1 MADSLLLSGISIVT
15 ENEVIKNGYVGVKD
29 GKISAVSAERPIE
42 QYAKEIQGPRDAV
55 LLPGMIDIHIHG
67 GYGADTMDAS
77 FSALDTMSSRL
88 PEEGTTSFLATTI
101 TQEHGQI
108 SQALVNAR
116 DWKSAEDSSS
126 LGAELIGIHLEGP
139 FVSPKRAGA
148 QPKEWIRPS
157 DLALFKKWQQE
168 AGGLIKIVTLAP
180 EEDQH
185 FELIRYL
192 KDESIIAS
200 MGHTDADSALLLEA
214 FEAGASHMTHL
225 YNAMSPF
232 HHREPGVIGTAL
244 AHEGYVTELIA
255 DGIHSHPLAAKLAFL
270 AKGSS
275 KLILITDSMRA
286 KGLKDGVYEFGG
298 QSVTVKG
305 KTALLPDGTLAG
317 SILKM
322 NEGAQHMRA
331 FTNCS
336 WTDIA
341 NITSA
346 NAAKQLGIFDRK
358 GSITEGKDADL
369 VIVSSECEVLLT
381 ICRGNIAFISKEAD
395 HI

>member
-29 GKISAVSAERPIE
+29 GKISAVSTERPKE
-42 QYAKEIQGPRDAV
+42 QYAKEIQGPKDAV

-77 FSALDTMSSRL
+77 FSVLDAMSSRL

-180 EEDQH
+180 EEDQQ

-322 NEGAQHMRA
+322 NEGARHMRA

-381 ICRGNIAFISKEAD
+381 VCRGNIAFKSKEAD

>member
-1 MADSLLLSGISIVT
+1 MADSLLLSGISIVI

-29 GKISAVSAERPIE
+29 GKISAVSTERPKE
-42 QYAKEIQGPRDAV
+42 QYSKEIQGPKDAV

-77 FSALDTMSSRL
+77 FSALDAMSSRL

-108 SQALVNAR
+108 SQALENAR
-116 DWKSAEDSSS
+116 DWMSAEESSS

-180 EEDQH
+180 EEDQQ

-322 NEGAQHMRA
+322 NEGARHMRA

-381 ICRGNIAFISKEAD
+381 ICRGNIAFKSKEAD

>member
-29 GKISAVSAERPIE
+29 GKISAVSTERPKE
-42 QYAKEIQGPRDAV
+42 QYAKEIQGPKDAV
-55 LLPGMIDIHIHG
+55 LLPGLIDIHIHG

-77 FSALDTMSSRL
+77 FSALDAMSSRL

-116 DWKSAEDSSS
+116 DWKSAEESSS

-180 EEDQH
+180 EEDQQ

-322 NEGAQHMRA
+322 NEGARHMRA

-381 ICRGNIAFISKEAD
+381 VCRGNIAFTSKEAD

>member
-1 MADSLLLSGISIVT
+1 MADSLLLSGINIVT

-88 PEEGTTSFLATTI
+88 PAEGTTSFLATTI

-116 DWKSAEDSSS
+116 DWKSAEDSPS

-200 MGHTDADSALLLEA
+200 MGHTDADFALLSEA

>member
-29 GKISAVSAERPIE
+29 GKISAVSTERPKE
-42 QYAKEIQGPRDAV
+42 QYSKEIQGPKDAV

-77 FSALDTMSSRL
+77 FSALDAMSSRL

-116 DWKSAEDSSS
+116 DWKSAEESSS

-180 EEDQH
+180 EEDQQ

-270 AKGSS
+270 AKGRS

-305 KTALLPDGTLAG
+305 KTALLSDGTLAG

-322 NEGAQHMRA
+322 NEGARHMRA

-381 ICRGNIAFISKEAD
+381 VCRGNIAFKSKEAD

>member
-29 GKISAVSAERPIE
+29 GKISAVSTERPKE
-42 QYAKEIQGPRDAV
+42 QYAKEIQGPKDAV

-77 FSALDTMSSRL
+77 FSALDAMSSRL

-116 DWKSAEDSSS
+116 DWKSAEESSS

-148 QPKEWIRPS
+148 QPKEWIRTS

-180 EEDQH
+180 EEDQQ

-322 NEGAQHMRA
+322 NEGARHMRA

-381 ICRGNIAFISKEAD
+381 VCRGNIAFKSKEAD

>member
-29 GKISAVSAERPIE
+29 GKISAVSTERPKE
-42 QYAKEIQGPRDAV
+42 QYSKEIQGPKDAV

-77 FSALDTMSSRL
+77 FSALDAMSSRL

-108 SQALVNAR
+108 SQSLENAR
-116 DWKSAEDSSS
+116 DWKSAEESSS

-180 EEDQH
+180 EEDQQ

-214 FEAGASHMTHL
+214 FKAGASHMTHL

-322 NEGAQHMRA
+322 NEGARHMRA

-381 ICRGNIAFISKEAD
+381 ICRGNIAFKSKEAD

>member
-29 GKISAVSAERPIE
+29 GKISAVSTELPKE
-42 QYAKEIQGPRDAV
+42 QYSKEFQGPKDAV

-77 FSALDTMSSRL
+77 FSALDAMSSRL

-116 DWKSAEDSSS
+116 DWKSAEESSS

-180 EEDQH
+180 EEDQQ

-322 NEGAQHMRA
+322 NEGARHMRA

-381 ICRGNIAFISKEAD
+381 VCRGNIAFKSKEAD

>member
-108 SQALVNAR
+108 SQALVNAK

-331 FTNCS
+331 FTNSS

>member
-168 AGGLIKIVTLAP
+168 ARGLIKIVTLAP

>member
-29 GKISAVSAERPIE
+29 GKISAVSTERPKE
-42 QYAKEIQGPRDAV
+42 QYAKEIQGPKDAV
-55 LLPGMIDIHIHG
+55 LLPGLIDIHIHG

-77 FSALDTMSSRL
+77 FSALDAMSSRL

-116 DWKSAEDSSS
+116 DWKSAEESSS

-180 EEDQH
+180 EEDQQ

-305 KTALLPDGTLAG
+305 KTALLSDGTLAG

-322 NEGAQHMRA
+322 NESARHMRA

-381 ICRGNIAFISKEAD
+381 VCRGNIAFTSKEAD

>member
-29 GKISAVSAERPIE
+29 GKISAVSTERPKE
-42 QYAKEIQGPRDAV
+42 QYSKEIQGPKDAV

-77 FSALDTMSSRL
+77 FSALDAMSSRL

-108 SQALVNAR
+108 SQALENAR
-116 DWKSAEDSSS
+116 DWKSAEESSS

-180 EEDQH
+180 EEDQQ

-305 KTALLPDGTLAG
+305 KTALLSDGTLAG

-322 NEGAQHMRA
+322 NESARHMRA

-381 ICRGNIAFISKEAD
+381 VCRGNIAFKSKEAD

>member
-29 GKISAVSAERPIE
+29 GKISAVSTERPKE
-42 QYAKEIQGPRDAV
+42 QYSKEIQGPKDAV

-77 FSALDTMSSRL
+77 FAALDAMSSRL

-116 DWKSAEDSSS
+116 DWKSVEESSS
-126 LGAELIGIHLEGP
+126 LGSELIGIHLEGP

-180 EEDQH
+180 EEDQQ

-322 NEGAQHMRA
+322 NEGARHMRA

-381 ICRGNIAFISKEAD
+381 VCRGNIAFKSKEAD

>member
-108 SQALVNAR
+108 SQALVNAK

>member
-1 MADSLLLSGISIVT
+1 MTESLLIKGISIVT
-15 ENEVIKNGYVGVKD
+15 EQDVIKNGYVGINK
-29 GKISAVSAERPIE
+29 GKISTISTKQPKESFS
-42 QYAKEIQGPRDAV
+42 KEIQAPADSV

-77 FSALDTMSSRL
+77 FSALDTLSLRL

-101 TQEHGQI
+101 TQEHGHI
-108 SQALVNAR
+108 SQALGNAR
-116 DWKSAEDSSS
+116 DWKITEESSL
-126 LGAELIGIHLEGP
+126 LGAELLGIHLEGP

-148 QPKEWIRPS
+148 QPKEWIRPA
-157 DLALFKKWQQE
+157 DVALFQRWQQK

-185 FELIRYL
+185 FELIRCL
-192 KDESIIAS
+192 KKESIIAS

-214 FEAGASHMTHL
+214 AKVGASHMTHL

-244 AHEGYVTELIA
+244 AHDGFMTELIA

-298 QSVTVKG
+298 QSVTVRG
-305 KTALLPDGTLAG
+305 KTALLSDGTLAG

-322 NEGAQHMRA
+322 NEGAQHMRK

-336 WTDIA
+336 WMDIA

-358 GSITEGKDADL
+358 GSVAEGKDADL
-369 VIVSSECEVLLT
+369 VIVSSDCEVILT

-395 HI
+395 QI

>member
-116 DWKSAEDSSS
+116 DWKSAEDSST

-157 DLALFKKWQQE
+157 DLTLFKKWQQE
-168 AGGLIKIVTLAP
+168 ARGLIKIVTLAP

>member
-1 MADSLLLSGISIVT
+1 MAESLLLSGISIVT

>member
-29 GKISAVSAERPIE
+29 GKISAVSTERPKE
-42 QYAKEIQGPRDAV
+42 QYAKEIQGPKDAV
-55 LLPGMIDIHIHG
+55 LLPGLIDIHIHG

-77 FSALDTMSSRL
+77 FSALDAMSSRL

-108 SQALVNAR
+108 SQALENAR
-116 DWKSAEDSSS
+116 DWKSAEESSS

-180 EEDQH
+180 EEDQQ

-305 KTALLPDGTLAG
+305 KTALLSDGTLAG

-322 NEGAQHMRA
+322 NESARHMRA

-381 ICRGNIAFISKEAD
+381 ICRGNIAFKSKEAD

>member
-101 TQEHGQI
+101 TQEHSQI

>member
-29 GKISAVSAERPIE
+29 GKISAVSTERPKE
-42 QYAKEIQGPRDAV
+42 QYAKEFQGPKDAV

-77 FSALDTMSSRL
+77 FSALDAMSSRL

-116 DWKSAEDSSS
+116 DWKSAEESSS

-180 EEDQH
+180 EEDQQ

-322 NEGAQHMRA
+322 NEGARHMRA

-381 ICRGNIAFISKEAD
+381 VCRGNIAFKSKEAD

>member
-29 GKISAVSAERPIE
+29 GKISAVSTERPKE
-42 QYAKEIQGPRDAV
+42 QYSKEIQGPKDAV

-77 FSALDTMSSRL
+77 FSALDAMSSRL

-116 DWKSAEDSSS
+116 DWKSAEEPSS

-180 EEDQH
+180 EEDQQ
-185 FELIRYL
+185 FELICYL

-322 NEGAQHMRA
+322 NEGARHMRA

-381 ICRGNIAFISKEAD
+381 VCRGNISFKSKEAD

>member
-29 GKISAVSAERPIE
+29 GKISAVSTERPKE
-42 QYAKEIQGPRDAV
+42 QYAKEIQGPKDAV

-77 FSALDTMSSRL
+77 FSALDAMSSRL

-116 DWKSAEDSSS
+116 DWKSAEESSS

-180 EEDQH
+180 EEDQQ

-322 NEGAQHMRA
+322 NEGARHMRA

-381 ICRGNIAFISKEAD
+381 VCRGNIAFKSKEAD

>member
-29 GKISAVSAERPIE
+29 GKISAVSTERPKE
-42 QYAKEIQGPRDAV
+42 QYSKEIQGPKNAV

-116 DWKSAEDSSS
+116 DWKSAEESSS
-126 LGAELIGIHLEGP
+126 LSAELIGIHLEGP

-180 EEDQH
+180 EEDQQ

-322 NEGAQHMRA
+322 NEGARHMRA

>member
-1 MADSLLLSGISIVT
+1 MADSLLLSGINIVT

-29 GKISAVSAERPIE
+29 GKISAVSTERPKE
-42 QYAKEIQGPRDAV
+42 QYSKEIQGPKDAV

-77 FSALDTMSSRL
+77 FSALDAMSSRL

-116 DWKSAEDSSS
+116 DWKSAEESSS

-180 EEDQH
+180 EEDQQ

-225 YNAMSPF
+225 YNAMSQF

-322 NEGAQHMRA
+322 NEGARHMRA

-381 ICRGNIAFISKEAD
+381 VCRGNIAFKSKEAD

>member
-275 KLILITDSMRA
+275 GLILITDSMRA

-369 VIVSSECEVLLT
+369 VIVSNECEVLLT

>member
-29 GKISAVSAERPIE
+29 GKISAVSTERPKE
-42 QYAKEIQGPRDAV
+42 QYSKEIQGPKDAV

-77 FSALDTMSSRL
+77 FSALDAMSSRL

-108 SQALVNAR
+108 SQSLENAR
-116 DWKSAEDSSS
+116 DWKSAEESSS

-180 EEDQH
+180 EEDQQ

-214 FEAGASHMTHL
+214 FKAGASHMTHL

-305 KTALLPDGTLAG
+305 KTALLSDGTLAG

-322 NEGAQHMRA
+322 NESARHMRA

-381 ICRGNIAFISKEAD
+381 VCRGNIAFKSKEAD

>member
-42 QYAKEIQGPRDAV
+42 QYAKEIQGPMDAV

-108 SQALVNAR
+108 SQALVNAK
-116 DWKSAEDSSS
+116 DWKSAEDSPS

>member
-88 PEEGTTSFLATTI
+88 PKEGTTSFLATTI

>member
-29 GKISAVSAERPIE
+29 GKISAVSTERPKE
-42 QYAKEIQGPRDAV
+42 QYSKEIQGPKNAV

-116 DWKSAEDSSS
+116 DWKSAEESSS
-126 LGAELIGIHLEGP
+126 LSAELIGIHLEGP

-180 EEDQH
+180 EEDQQ

-322 NEGAQHMRA
+322 NEGARHMRA

-381 ICRGNIAFISKEAD
+381 VCRGNIAFKSKEAD

>member
-42 QYAKEIQGPRDAV
+42 QYAKEIQGPRDAL

>member
-108 SQALVNAR
+108 SQALVNAK

-232 HHREPGVIGTAL
+232 HHREPGMIGTAL

>member
-1 MADSLLLSGISIVT
+1 MADSLLLSGISIVI

-29 GKISAVSAERPIE
+29 GKISAVSTERPKE
-42 QYAKEIQGPRDAV
+42 QYSKEIQGPKDAV

-77 FSALDTMSSRL
+77 FSALDAMSSRL

-116 DWKSAEDSSS
+116 DWMSAEKSSS

-180 EEDQH
+180 EEDQQ

-270 AKGSS
+270 SKGSS

-322 NEGAQHMRA
+322 NEGARHMRA

-381 ICRGNIAFISKEAD
+381 ICRGNIAFKSKEAD

>member
-15 ENEVIKNGYVGVKD
+15 ENKVIKNGYVGVKD

>member
-29 GKISAVSAERPIE
+29 GKISAVSTERPKE
-42 QYAKEIQGPRDAV
+42 QYAKEIQGPKDAV

-77 FSALDTMSSRL
+77 FSALDAMSSRL

-116 DWKSAEDSSS
+116 DWKSAEESSS

-180 EEDQH
+180 EEDQQ

-225 YNAMSPF
+225 YNAMSQF

-322 NEGAQHMRA
+322 NEGARHMRA

-381 ICRGNIAFISKEAD
+381 VCRGSIAFTSKEAD

>member
-29 GKISAVSAERPIE
+29 GKISAVSTERPKE
-42 QYAKEIQGPRDAV
+42 QYSKEIQGPKDAV

-77 FSALDTMSSRL
+77 FSALDVMSSRL

-108 SQALVNAR
+108 SQALENAR
-116 DWKSAEDSSS
+116 DWKSAEESSS

-168 AGGLIKIVTLAP
+168 AGRLIKIVTLAP
-180 EEDQH
+180 EEDQQ

-305 KTALLPDGTLAG
+305 KTALLSDGTLAG

-322 NEGAQHMRA
+322 NESARHMRA

-381 ICRGNIAFISKEAD
+381 VCRGNIAFKSKEAD